1 MQRYLLNTVT
11 GVISKEGT
19 SANDV
24 VVRATEVEVKGGFQL
39 KGVKADG
46 TEFTATL
53 TEAEYFDGKDFVIDA
68 VEEVTETAVVDT
80 TAVEGTGVIEF
91 EKTIGTTGGKFVGSI
106 LKVRD
111 DLYVATIST
120 GQKEYKT
127 LRGARAFMERN
138 DYIEVGE
145 AKPVKKATKKSTK
158 KATKKSTKAKSNRA
172 ILDTE
177 ARLVGLQIEC
187 YDKDMDKLSKA
198 ELSKVIEALDYGS
211 STDVDVYVKGK
222 LHVVEVVVMEDNTVD
237 FGMLSQAEYI
247 DRYGDERW
255 WDEE

>member
-24 VVRATEVEVKGGFQL
+24 VVRATEVEIKGGFQL

-53 TEAEYFDGKDFVIDA
+53 TEAEYFDGKEFVIDA

-91 EKTIGTTGGKFVGSI
+91 EKTIGITGGKFVGSI

-145 AKPVKKATKKSTK
+145 AKPVKKV
-158 KATKKSTKAKSNRA
+158 TKKSTKAKSNRA

-177 ARLVGLQIEC
+177 AKLVGLQLEC

-237 FGMLSQAEYI
+237 FSMLSQAEYI